1 MGTPKKA
8 GAAATT
14 ESTDS
19 SGTPQAST
27 SASATN
33 TAPAKDSK
41 TQADL
46 LASLMERVKAQE
58 EQIKAL
64 SVSF

>member
-8 GAAATT
+8 GVAATT
-14 ESTDS
+14 DSTDS

-46 LASLMERVKAQE
+46 LASLMEWVKAQE

-64 SVSF
+64 SASF